1 MSNKEKAIATISK
14 TKEIMETFQIS
25 TKKNFGQNFIIEPAI
40 VEKIAASAKLDDK
53 TAVIE
58 IGPGIGALTEQLA
71 KLAKTVVCFELDER
85 LGPVLDMSLAT
96 FSNVQVIFCDFLKV
110 DLEECVQELRKTH
123 EKIVVCA
130 NLPYYITTPV
140 LFHIFDSKLEIPY
153 ITVMMQKEVAE
164 RFGALPNTKD
174 YNALSVI
181 IQYQYVVETVMKV
194 SKNVFLPKPNVDS
207 IVLQFQQKKEK
218 KAVRNEKEFF
228 QFVKQAFTQRRKTI
242 FNNLKSLSTNINEIL
257 IKANIEP
264 TRRAESLSL
273 EEFIHLFEV
282 YDEKESIC
290 ED

>member
-14 TKEIMETFQIS
+14 TKEIMEIFQLS

-40 VEKIAASAKLDDK
+40 VEKIAIAAKLDDK

-71 KLAKTVVCFELDER
+71 KRAKTVVCFELDER
-85 LGPVLDMSLAT
+85 LEPVLDMSLAAYA
-96 FSNVQVIFCDFLKV
+96 NIQIIFCDFLKV
-110 DLEECVQELRKTH
+110 DLEECMQELEKEH
-123 EKIVVCA
+123 EKVVVCA

-140 LFHIFDSKLEIPY
+140 LFHIFDSKLDVPY

-181 IQYQYVVETVMKV
+181 IQYQYEVETVMKV

-207 IVLQFQQKKEK
+207 MVIQFHLKKDKQAVRDEK
-218 KAVRNEKEFF
+218 KFF

-242 FNNLKSLSTNINEIL
+242 YNNLKSLSSNIDKIL
-257 IKANIEP
+257 LEAKIEP

-273 EEFIHLFEV
+273 EEFIRLFEV

-290 ED
+290 EN